1 MLSALAAIGFAFGLL
16 YVFLTYRCIIIA
28 RFRGV
33 EDECVYN
40 QTRRRLLVTI
50 YFICKVV
57 YSVLFSFSVLVLV
70 LKLVCSTDMEQ
81 VGQFPAYHIQIK
93 QLVERNIQAITEF
106 KRQEADRQNDMKKQR
121 LEACSGYAQESVSAL
136 KTHVGRYSA
145 EMSHRKEL
153 IENQKFDLLMTE
165 IQNYLQATKEHV
177 DMVRWIVLLR
187 LRFTYFVIKLHPKQL
202 LTLTI
207 L

>member
-40 QTRRRLLVTI
+40 QPRRRLLVTI

-106 KRQEADRQNDMKKQR
+106 KRQEAERQSDM
-121 LEACSGYAQESVSAL
+121 
-136 KTHVGRYSA
+136 
-145 EMSHRKEL
+145 
-153 IENQKFDLLMTE
+153 LMTE

-177 DMVRWIVLLR
+177 DMVRWIVFLC
-187 LRFTYFVIKLHPKQL
+187 LRFHLFCYITSPKIVAHSYHFMMHIQ
-202 LTLTI
+202 
-207 L
+207 